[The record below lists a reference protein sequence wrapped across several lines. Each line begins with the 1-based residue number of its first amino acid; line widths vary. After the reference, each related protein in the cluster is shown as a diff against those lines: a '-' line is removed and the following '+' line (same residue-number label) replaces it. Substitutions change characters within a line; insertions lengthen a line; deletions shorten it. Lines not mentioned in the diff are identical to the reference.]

1 MQLGGSD
8 KMKRL
13 KNSILLPPP
22 SARLKNIGR
31 LIRKKP
37 LTILCQ
43 TKIEFLLHSGP
54 LPLLHDIDDY
64 LQCI

>member
-13 KNSILLPPP
+13 KNNILLPPP
-22 SARLKNIGR
+22 VPKNIGR